1 MSKDSIK
8 RFVLAQWHDVRGNA
22 KWDFFKWTFRGCL
35 MIPSAATAIIT
46 YLRHAPIWEVVCFT
60 ILAAFVGIVIWCILV
75 WAVLKIGNQFGIQD
89 SSSNIDLEIEF
100 IPSNPKPAK
109 KHPCQIRIRN
119 KSSTTNAD
127 DLKVELLSFTD
138 ELSAEH
144 AKYYHP
150 EFPYL
155 LKPDSQNNTI
165 NPLDAAVV
173 TAFYFE
179 SASKIE
185 GREQKFVAGFDSG
198 KSTEKNYALFHE
210 KKNYPIK
217 LSASARGM
225 ARVEKEFIMVF
236 SNEDGIG
243 RINLKPII
251 HLSEEEKRGKAEKAI
266 EKLTEF
272 STVFFQRICAIRAI
286 PASEY
291 NPDKDDALWNAN
303 CAAIAYIQ
311 LNLNDSAGKTYD
323 EGVAEINTYSI
334 PRSGFGSTRFDDD
347 KNVVLA
353 RFNKRILNLKRIVEN
368 IDSYIK

>member
-1 MSKDSIK
+1 
-8 RFVLAQWHDVRGNA
+8 
-22 KWDFFKWTFRGCL
+22 